1 MILKGHLATSETF
14 LSQPEGWRRV
24 AVERERKG
32 VTGIYWV
39 EVRKVAEH
47 PTVHKSA
54 PLVPPSTTNNHVAR
68 NLSSL
73 EILLLVIYSK
83 DSWI

>member
-1 MILKGHLATSETF
+1 M
-14 LSQPEGWRRV
+14 
-24 AVERERKG
+24 ERERKG

-39 EVRKVAEH
+39 EVRKAAEH

-73 EILLLVIYSK
+73 EILLFVIYSK
-83 DSWI
+83 EPSDQCMICFIISALSAR